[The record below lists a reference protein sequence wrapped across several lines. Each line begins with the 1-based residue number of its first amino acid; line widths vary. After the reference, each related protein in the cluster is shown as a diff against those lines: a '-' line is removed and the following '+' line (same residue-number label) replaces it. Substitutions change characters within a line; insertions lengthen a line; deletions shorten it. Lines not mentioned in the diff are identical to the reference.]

1 MLIPV
6 KVFVALSILWAAI
19 ALVAQ
24 VVAARGGGRK
34 DYSKRSGNPHKGMV
48 YNFTV
53 AMMPAHKETVKR
65 HPGKFAVGVLM
76 HVGVLLVM
84 VAVVLLLVR
93 PTAGCRVIAFVR
105 PMVAL
110 SLLAGVYLF
119 IRRIFSED
127 LRAMSAPDDYVAIL
141 ATCGLLELAFL
152 HPVGAQTQTAFLIY
166 AGLLFV
172 YLPLGKLRHAM
183 FFFVARGDHG
193 RRLGYRGVYPPAA
206 PGTE

>member
-1 MLIPV
+1 LLIPV
-6 KVFVALSILWAAI
+6 KAFAALSILWAAV
-19 ALVAQ
+19 ALVVQ

-34 DYSKRSGNPHKGMV
+34 DYSKRSGSPGKGMA

-53 AMMPAHKETVKR
+53 AMTPAHKETVKR
-65 HPGKFAVGVLM
+65 HPVKFAVGVVM
-76 HVGVLLVM
+76 HIGVLL
-84 VAVVLLLVR
+84 ATLGVVLLLVW
-93 PTAGCRVIAFVR
+93 PTAGCRLIAFVR
-105 PMVAL
+105 PIVAL

-127 LRAMSAPDDYVAIL
+127 LRVMSVPDDYVAIL
-141 ATCGLLELAFL
+141 ATCGLLAFACL
-152 HPVGAQTQTAFLIY
+152 SPIDAHNQTAFLVY

-172 YLPLGKLRHAM
+172 YLPLGKLRHVV
-183 FFFVARGDHG
+183 FFFAARADHG